1 MENTLTDYPPTKLR
15 RNDPCLCGSGKKY
28 KKCCLNNQ
36 KIENDNLLKQE
47 SINKLKKRNAGR
59 KSIFIDSEKAGV
71 NKMSE
76 IILEYAKELLKLAST
91 PADMQ
96 RTILLAISAWNLSLI
111 SGDKRIK
118 AIDMFIHDV
127 VKIAKNTNEWEEM
140 RKIVQ
145 ALIEK
150 RITKYPDVN
159 RFVFDY
165 EFIQL
170 GKDDFHLNVMSSLC
184 LD

>member
-1 MENTLTDYPPTKLR
+1 MENTLTDYPPAKLG

-36 KIENDNLLKQE
+36 MIESENLLKQE
-47 SINKLKKRNAGR
+47 SINKLKKRNTDR
-59 KSIFIDSEKAGV
+59 KSVFIDSEKLGV

-76 IILEYAKELLKLAST
+76 IILEYAEELLELAST
-91 PADMQ
+91 PAGMQ
-96 RTILLAISAWNLSLI
+96 RAILLAISAWNLSLI

-127 VKIAKNTNEWEEM
+127 MKIAKHSNEWEEM
-140 RKIVQ
+140 RNIVQ
-145 ALIEK
+145 TLIEK
-150 RITKYPDVN
+150 RITEYPDVD

-170 GKDDFHLNVMSSLC
+170 SKNDFHLNVISSLR